1 MLFRLIK
8 IDRQI
13 LKEEESRQLINK
25 INIFLRK
32 WWKHLSIKWS
42 MLPSCGNLSMRVTP
56 PCPPCSLPLPG
67 CLLFRLSV
75 GSISQFREIV
85 PFYGWASP
93 DPLWQSVGASV
104 PGCLVSCRDSK
115 TALSVEISWFLVC
128 AETLSPLRAS
138 RSSQWRQDFING
150 FAAEIWGQVH
160 NADSPAQDTWK
171 ACWCS
176 HWFWARATR
185 LDWRKVWSR
194 RNLLAWRCFAATRWV
209 LSYRVVG
216 HWVLRLRRNCL
227 PERLMR
233 L

>member
-93 DPLWQSVGASV
+93 DPLWQNVGASV
-104 PGCLVSCRDSK
+104 QGCLVSCRDQWRIRRQPWVWRFRGF
-115 TALSVEISWFLVC
+115 LSVQRLYLPCGRPAPHSEGRILSMALLPKYEDRFIMQILLRKILGRLVG
-128 AETLSPLRAS
+128 AL
-138 RSSQWRQDFING
+138 IG
-150 FAAEIWGQVH
+150 FEPGQH
-160 NADSPAQDTWK
+160 
-171 ACWCS
+171 
-176 HWFWARATR
+176 
-185 LDWRKVWSR
+185 DWIEGK
-194 RNLLAWRCFAATRWV
+194 FG
-209 LSYRVVG
+209 VV
-216 HWVLRLRRNCL
+216 VIC
-227 PERLMR
+227 
-233 L
+233 